1 MSESPTGET
10 GLNPTL
16 MSYFGLPNLPPATS
30 VPPSAGEQER
40 QEKSAI
46 RLKADESIRVQRA
59 LSAYGQAR
67 EPAPLPGQ
75 LARPASR
82 VEERLVKAAERARTR
97 SAGESMLSS
106 PPPPQAPAA
115 QLKGQ
120 LAWLEDMEKRITER
134 VAAEEHIE
142 TRAAELLT
150 LERERVL
157 DQHESQALQLK
168 RAGLMKRAASFKRAA
183 SKLPESDSTMQESVA
198 RASAAVQNANARW
211 LHAAATADAAVA
223 KAKEADSLRRSTDA
237 AYWSQSETRRADQMF
252 SYELALAK
260 AAERAEAAQEAQL
273 DVALQEARSLGISVH
288 KALRQTKLTF
298 SEAAPARPPSR
309 GFTSSFMG
317 GFGRRTPT
325 QTKMDSLLDT
335 LDQAVDSL
343 NANAA
348 VKVLR
353 VKLERDPLEGFGLGV
368 GYDGEAVM
376 LSAIGE
382 GTPASRCGQLRKG
395 DRVVAINGEPVST
408 ASDFRMLL
416 KATTVTFEI
425 MRFVDDGYELEE
437 AEADG
442 TAAEEYGG
450 RAAAAD
456 EERQAASEA
465 AAHAIL
471 AVSQSSPYPGNSKHS
486 QMQWM
491 SQSPLQSPQHSR
503 ALSPHPTRQ
512 GAASQPSSQPVS
524 MRRAIATATV
534 ASGASGERTWTVASG
549 VASGGNSASFAV
561 GAKASVIAAAKQPAS
576 RPASRA
582 ASVVG
587 DQTIDEGV
595 QRLEAALEATRTQQA
610 TMDAHFKR
618 QQAAIAEQMRKHE
631 EAEQRWGAER
641 ANEMARLRRWA
652 EEQRLARE
660 GQAPAERPSTRPST
674 PVDDNVPVTRT
685 SSFGRI
691 RSRSGSFG
699 RMVLRL
705 PQVLKRAQSLT
716 RASTRP
722 STPVH
727 ASINLHASASI
738 FEVRL
743 SRRSKQESLG
753 IGVGF
758 DASGA
763 TVLLSIK
770 PGSPAERFGALE
782 IGDQILSVG
791 GTLVS
796 PETNFVELLAS
807 SGLLVT
813 LTIKRTVEP
822 SDATT
827 TPTPSTAQAVVSRNN
842 SFQSRGHLPPRVTS
856 RVTLVRS
863 SLQES
868 LGLGVGFDANGA
880 IILSS
885 IKPGSP
891 AERCGTLEI
900 NDRIVAVGSRTVTA
914 DTDFSALLASAG
926 VEVTLTVSRSFDGH
940 ALPRSGRSSP
950 AVPAYEDA
958 AQSPP
963 SGGRAISIR
972 RLEIPLAAVSP
983 ASIAVD
989 KALRVRLQREAHEGF
1004 GLGLGF
1010 NGKAVMISAIG
1021 EGTPASRCGQLRKGD
1036 RVVAINGEPVSIAS
1050 DFRALLSAT
1059 TVVTFEIMRT
1069 AGMQGRDGDGEAEDN
1084 GPLERQ
1090 LLSPVAVVERDRL
1103 LARTMPSRRQLMP
1116 AAFVDEEPGSTAEEP
1131 RQMASAPH
1139 MSHSAAVRT
1148 ATDDGFKAGGTAAPS
1163 KALNT
1168 ADGKKPLHRSST
1180 VGSTVGSRPRTPSDQ
1195 LGDGFKG
1202 VVGFFQ
1208 AVFGEDIDKSDS
1220 GLELEFDKMDKN
1232 GSGMIDASEMKVYLN
1247 RVYEK
1252 RLDDKTIA
1260 KMIEEADLN
1269 QDGAMDLNE
1278 FKIIMRAGPKK
1289 KSDGVLGGAVDATFG
1304 ATVGGVKAIGDGAA
1318 FVTKQTVDATVGVV
1332 KTVGVAT
1339 ADGVKHT
1346 SSLVVTGTLASLH
1359 AVFGEAPPSPE
1370 LTEPGR
1376 LQPERLPPG
1385 WYQSS
1390 ASGGTY
1396 YWREDGTVQWE
1407 RPGTLPPP
1415 LEHAR
1420 MQLMD
1425 VTLVR
1430 VMKRQSLGLGV
1441 GFDASGAT
1449 LLRSI
1454 APASPAE
1461 ICGALEVGDHIVAVG
1476 GRPVSSDTD
1485 FSELLASAGL
1495 DVTLTIARLPKQTV
1509 ESGRKVQATLV
1520 RSSLQES
1527 LGLGVGFDANGA
1539 MLLLSMKPGSPAER
1553 CGTLEINDRIVAV
1566 GSRTVTADTDFS
1578 ALLASAGVE
1587 VTLTVLRALR
1597 PSAGRMSPLL
1607 AFATEQGTSSPSVP
1621 PAVSSGAAAG
1631 SSAAAATEGSTVQAT
1646 GRNVLQIPR
1655 DRVQLPQPEEPPLQ
1669 DPKVK
1674 RTTWRSQS
1682 QLIVGAVTA
1691 PFTSRSDVA
1700 KPSPMQIPTSPPSLM
1715 QIPSSASSSSS
1726 SMLPVPAYADF
1737 APQPREVS
1745 PLASSLSTP
1754 RSLPSSSSSPESS
1767 IAMIRQ
1773 LKGMLDEGLIT
1784 QEQFAKKRAEL
1795 LMRV

>member
-16 MSYFGLPNLPPATS
+16 MSYFGLPNLPPASS

-40 QEKSAI
+40 QEESAI

-67 EPAPLPGQ
+67 ELAPLPGQ

-134 VAAEEHIE
+134 VASEDHMEK
-142 TRAAELLT
+142 RAAELLT

-157 DQHESQALQLK
+157 DQHEAQALQLK
-168 RAGLMKRAASFKRAA
+168 RASPMKRAASFKRGA
-183 SKLPESDSTMQESVA
+183 SKLPEPDATMQEYVA

-211 LHAAATADAAVA
+211 LHAAATADTAVA
-223 KAKEADSLRRSTDA
+223 KAKEADALRRSTDA

-273 DVALQEARSLGISVH
+273 DAALAEAHSLGISVH

-298 SEAAPARPPSR
+298 NEAAPARPPSR
-309 GFTSSFMG
+309 GFTSSFLG

-325 QTKMDSLLDT
+325 QTKMGSLE
-335 LDQAVDSL
+335 QAVGFID
-343 NANAA
+343 ANAA
-348 VKVLR
+348 VEVLR
-353 VKLERDPLEGFGLGV
+353 VKLERDPFEGFGLGV

-408 ASDFRMLL
+408 ASDFRTLL

-437 AEADG
+437 AEADS

-450 RAAAAD
+450 RVAAAD
-456 EERQAASEA
+456 EERRAASEA

-471 AVSQSSPYPGNSKHS
+471 AVCQSSPYPGNSKHS

-491 SQSPLQSPQHSR
+491 SQSPLQSPQQSR
-503 ALSPHPTRQ
+503 PLSPHPTRQ

-549 VASGGNSASFAV
+549 GASGGNSASFAV
-561 GAKASVIAAAKQPAS
+561 GAKASAIAAAEQPAS

-587 DQTIDEGV
+587 DQTIDENV

-652 EEQRLARE
+652 EEQRQARE
-660 GQAPAERPSTRPST
+660 GQAPAERLSTRPST
-674 PVDDNVPVTRT
+674 PVDENVPVTRT

-722 STPVH
+722 STPVPV
-727 ASINLHASASI
+727 NLQTSASI

-743 SRRSKQESLG
+743 SRRSRQESLG

-758 DASGA
+758 DANRA

-807 SGLLVT
+807 AGLLVT
-813 LTIKRTVEP
+813 LTIKRTVE
-822 SDATT
+822 SSAATT
-827 TPTPSTAQAVVSRNN
+827 TLTPSTAQAVSRNN
-842 SFQSRGHLPPRVTS
+842 SFQRRALLPPRVTS

-914 DTDFSALLASAG
+914 DTNFSALLASAG
-926 VEVTLTVSRSFDGH
+926 LEVTLTVSRSFDEH

-950 AVPAYEDA
+950 AVPASEDA
-958 AQSPP
+958 VQSSP

-972 RLEIPLAAVSP
+972 RLEIPQAVVSP
-983 ASIAVD
+983 SSSAVD
-989 KALRVRLQREAHEGF
+989 KTLRVRLQREAHEGF

-1036 RVVAINGEPVSIAS
+1036 RVVAINGESVSIAS

-1069 AGMQGRDGDGEAEDN
+1069 VDMQGRDVDGKAEDN
-1084 GPLERQ
+1084 GPLERK
-1090 LLSPVAVVERDRL
+1090 LLSPAAVVERDRL

-1116 AAFVDEEPGSTAEEP
+1116 AAFVDEEPGATADEP
-1131 RQMASAPH
+1131 RQMASVPH
-1139 MSHSAAVRT
+1139 TSHSAAVRT
-1148 ATDDGFKAGGTAAPS
+1148 ATEDGFEAIGTAAPS

-1168 ADGKKPLHRSST
+1168 ADGKKPLLRSST
-1180 VGSTVGSRPRTPSDQ
+1180 LGSRPRTPSDQ

-1220 GLELEFDKMDKN
+1220 GLESEFDKMDKN
-1232 GSGMIDASEMKVYLN
+1232 GSGKIDASEMKAYLN

-1289 KSDGVLGGAVDATFG
+1289 KSDGVLGGAVDATVG
-1304 ATVGGVKAIGDGAA
+1304 ATVGSVKAIGDGAA

-1370 LTEPGR
+1370 LTEHGR

-1407 RPGTLPPP
+1407 RPGTLPLPV
-1415 LEHAR
+1415 EHAR

-1495 DVTLTIARLPKQTV
+1495 DVTLTIARLPKQIV
-1509 ESGRKVQATLV
+1509 ESGRKVKATLV

-1527 LGLGVGFDANGA
+1527 LGLGVGFDAKGA

-1566 GSRTVTADTDFS
+1566 GSRTVTDDTDFS
-1578 ALLASAGVE
+1578 ALLASAGLE

-1607 AFATEQGTSSPSVP
+1607 AFGTEQGASSP
-1621 PAVSSGAAAG
+1621 PAVSSGAAA
-1631 SSAAAATEGSTVQAT
+1631 TEGSAVQAT

-1655 DRVQLPQPEEPPLQ
+1655 ERVQLPQPEEPPLLE
-1669 DPKVK
+1669 PKVK

-1691 PFTSRSDVA
+1691 PFTSRSDVT

-1737 APQPREVS
+1737 APQPREGS